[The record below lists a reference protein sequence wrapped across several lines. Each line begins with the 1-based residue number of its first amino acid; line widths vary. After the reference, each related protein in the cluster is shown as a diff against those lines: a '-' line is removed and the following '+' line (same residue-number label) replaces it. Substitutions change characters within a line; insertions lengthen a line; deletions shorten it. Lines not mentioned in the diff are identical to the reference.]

1 MGTERPWH
9 RLLRWAG
16 DAWRNLMSMLDRM
29 DGPDGDPDID
39 PDTAVTFRAI
49 TDAVLPETPELE
61 EKLGADHGPGG
72 LATDLDAF
80 HASYVDDGFQFGLP
94 HLGFLGNVP
103 VADPVAEV
111 LDLAAATLVERG
123 DNESEPSVDRAV
135 SLIDGDE
142 MTPAAVREAAGT
154 FAKLSR
160 RDRLRAI
167 AVLDELEVEFSLS
180 EDDLFELDAGLV
192 GQLVVGFAEMI
203 YYSEWQGY
211 DEFDQPPSDRSHP
224 NDQAAVQS
232 WRQTGY
238 PGFADGYAAL
248 RGYVGTPDGPLGD
261 GDTWATIEEGA
272 TIDEESTAAVQ
283 ILRESGS
290 FRENE
295 YDTTGYEE
303 PYPE

>member
-1 MGTERPWH
+1 MGTERLWH
-9 RLLRWAG
+9 RLLQWAG
-16 DAWRNLMSMLDRM
+16 DAWRSLMSILDRM

-135 SLIDGDE
+135 SLIDG
-142 MTPAAVREAAGT
+142 
-154 FAKLSR
+154 
-160 RDRLRAI
+160 
-167 AVLDELEVEFSLS
+167 
-180 EDDLFELDAGLV
+180 
-192 GQLVVGFAEMI
+192 
-203 YYSEWQGY
+203 
-211 DEFDQPPSDRSHP
+211 
-224 NDQAAVQS
+224 
-232 WRQTGY
+232 
-238 PGFADGYAAL
+238 
-248 RGYVGTPDGPLGD
+248 
-261 GDTWATIEEGA
+261 
-272 TIDEESTAAVQ
+272 
-283 ILRESGS
+283 
-290 FRENE
+290 
-295 YDTTGYEE
+295 
-303 PYPE
+303 